1 MLRVSKHIAWVY
13 VSTVASSPLQKCG
26 TPVLPFFIPCLFP
39 YTSFSPCPPLL
50 VSFPFSFT
58 FIPVTPMII
67 FHKNE
72 CFTYASPY
80 NFGDRAFSAAGPP
93 VWNYLPT
100 VLRQPDLSYSRFGQS
115 LVAFLF
121 GQLDQSTVW
130 IPLPRFNCFRN
141 APTYLFTSWLNR
153 AAIHLQLHF
162 SRSVECRLQHC
173 DQRWTGWFFST
184 KGLGGS
190 SHRDVLAVNKGR
202 RQIKIVGWAHMA
214 NAEPKPV
221 MGFWCGAPSRV
232 WGIRG
237 KSPCSW
243 KLFCFWIP
251 NRSSKFTSFVV
262 FCKLA
267 VQTPELTDPL
277 P

>member
-141 APTYLFTSWLNR
+141 APTYLFTYLLHDWTELLFICSCISHGRLSADCSIVISVGLVGFFPQKVSEEVHTEMCWLLTR
-153 AAIHLQLHF
+153 GVA
-162 SRSVECRLQHC
+162 RSKL
-173 DQRWTGWFFST
+173 W
-184 KGLGGS
+184 GGHTWRMRS
-190 SHRDVLAVNKGR
+190 
-202 RQIKIVGWAHMA
+202 
-214 NAEPKPV
+214 
-221 MGFWCGAPSRV
+221 PS
-232 WGIRG
+232 
-237 KSPCSW
+237 
-243 KLFCFWIP
+243 L
-251 NRSSKFTSFVV
+251 
-262 FCKLA
+262 
-267 VQTPELTDPL
+267 
-277 P
+277 